1 MEHVVLYD
9 GVCNLCNGSVQF
21 ILRNDPRG
29 KFRFAA
35 LQSEVG
41 ATLLAGFGM
50 PADRLD
56 TLVYLRNGRLFTRSS
71 AALHMA
77 RALRFPWPLLTV
89 LLVVPRPLR
98 DTVYRWVARNRYR
111 WFGKSDQCMVPSPDV
126 RARFLDV

>member
-35 LQSEVG
+35 LQSEMG
-41 ATLLAGFGM
+41 AKMLAGFGV

-71 AALHMA
+71 AALHIA

-89 LLVVPRPLR
+89 LLVIPRPLR
-98 DTVYRWVARNRYR
+98 DTVYRWVASNRYR
-111 WFGKSDQCMVPSPDV
+111 WFGKSDQCMVPTPDV